1 MATATSRSR
10 ERARSAEHNLPV
22 PLTSLIR
29 PHARAASGWRD
40 APPDASGDADRPGRG
55 REDAPRGELA
65 RRQLPRRADG
75 VWLVDLAA
83 GPETP
88 DVAAETARV
97 LDVRTLRRT
106 TDRAELDTFPRP
118 GRRSLH
124 RDSAVRFRSDGGPAR
139 VSRRKR
145 LRRPGAA
152 FRFPDGA
159 IRDGDGPR
167 PRRRSS
173 ACAHPSAPARGLP
186 SSGGGSRCASRREMA
201 NARRRRGGDGRAGPA
216 SSVPKRLGRGRAH
229 RVDPSSGPELPRLH
243 PARTRARPGGKA
255 PWSQRPKS
263 LLYISML
270 FREHADTIA
279 AASAPQ
285 RAMMAAMAAVGR
297 LLGLE
302 LPPRRS

>member
-83 GPETP
+83 GPETS

-106 TDRAELDTFPRP
+106 TDRVELDTFPRP

-145 LRRPGAA
+145 LRRPGRLPIPGRSHSRWRWSS
-152 FRFPDGA
+152 FRKA
-159 IRDGDGPR
+159 ILRLRTSIRTSTRTTKFWRGLSMCESAGDGERSPSAR
-167 PRRRSS
+167 GRRSS
-173 ACAHPSAPARGLP
+173 RASLI
-186 SSGGGSRCASRREMA
+186 SSET
-201 NARRRRGGDGRAGPA
+201 
-216 SSVPKRLGRGRAH
+216 
-229 RVDPSSGPELPRLH
+229 
-243 PARTRARPGGKA
+243 ARTRSCAPCRSIVRP
-255 PWSQRPKS
+255 
-263 LLYISML
+263 
-270 FREHADTIA
+270 
-279 AASAPQ
+279 
-285 RAMMAAMAAVGR
+285 
-297 LLGLE
+297 
-302 LPPRRS
+302 